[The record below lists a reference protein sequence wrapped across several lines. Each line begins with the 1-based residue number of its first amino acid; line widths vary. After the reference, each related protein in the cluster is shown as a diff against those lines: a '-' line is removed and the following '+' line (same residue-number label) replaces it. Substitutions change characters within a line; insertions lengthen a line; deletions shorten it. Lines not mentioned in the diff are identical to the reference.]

1 MRLQWVSCGI
11 SEVGHEEGVSMI
23 RIVESGSDVS
33 SHEETGTTSAT
44 EEDILSN
51 TTTDEIHAKYAKST
65 QLEETN
71 KAMNDQL
78 ATIEVQNYN
87 EIYDNN
93 GGKIDTKANLETTFT
108 LVQKR
113 MKGGRKGKEIKS
125 LLSS

>member
-1 MRLQWVSCGI
+1 
-11 SEVGHEEGVSMI
+11 MI

-93 GGKIDTKANLETTFT
+93 GGKIDTKANVETTFT